1 MERRKI
7 LLGSG
12 AALTTALAGCTGSG
26 SNDDDSDDDNDDTES
41 ITDNDSE
48 NETENSGNETE
59 NSGNETE
66 NGDESD
72 SEDSDGT
79 DETASTDI
87 PGFDSSKLSLESD
100 KVSVSSVEQADS
112 TVDVA
117 ATSGITDYQKLYAEL
132 ETLAEAHESAIVDT
146 EAFADAIDS
155 IDWVVDHDAKRVV
168 SFSVKTDWLVD
179 YQNGDLSA
187 EALLEN
193 VKSTAE

>member
-26 SNDDDSDDDNDDTES
+26 SNDDDSDDDSDDTES
-41 ITDNDSE
+41 ITDDESE
-48 NETENSGNETE
+48 NETENSENDGTE
-59 NSGNETE
+59 NEASE

-87 PGFDSSKLSLESD
+87 PGFDGSKLSLESD
-100 KVSVSSVEQADS
+100 EVSVSSVEQADS
-112 TVDVA
+112 TVDVV
-117 ATSGITDYQKLYAEL
+117 ATSEITDYQKLYAEL

-146 EAFADAIDS
+146 EAFADAIDAV
-155 IDWVVDHDAKRVV
+155 DWVIDHDAKRVV

>member
-41 ITDNDSE
+41 ITDDDSE
-48 NETENSGNETE
+48 NGTENSENEGTENET
-59 NSGNETE
+59 SE

-72 SEDSDGT
+72 PEDSDGT

-87 PGFDSSKLSLESD
+87 PGFDGSKLSLESD
-100 KVSVSSVEQADS
+100 EVSIASVERADS
-112 TVDVA
+112 AVDVV
-117 ATSGITDYQKLYAEL
+117 ATSEITDYQKLYAEL
-132 ETLAEAHESAIVDT
+132 ETLAEAHASAIVDT
-146 EAFADAIDS
+146 EAFADAIDAV
-155 IDWVVDHDAKRVV
+155 DWVVDHDAKRVV

-187 EALLEN
+187 EAFLEN